1 MKDPRAFDFDGD
13 YGEIYDDIARTVI
26 PGYEQLF
33 QAILALL
40 RGRLGPRASV
50 LVVGCG
56 TGKEIATLA
65 PAEPGWSITGVDPSA
80 EMVGVTR
87 SVVRRLGVE
96 SRVTVVHGEVD
107 ALPSRTSFDA
117 ATIINVMH
125 FLPDDGGKT
134 GLMRAVAARVQQ
146 GGPVLLFDLH
156 GDPTSDAFRE
166 LDEAWVSYMKIR
178 GLRGE
183 ALDRFLERLRKGIDY
198 VSESRI
204 MEICSAVGLEPHFRY
219 FGGFHYGGWLLMRRA
234 SV

>member
-40 RGRLGPRASV
+40 SGRLSPRAHV

-65 PAEPGWSITGVDPSA
+65 PAEPGWLITGVDPSA

-87 SVVRRLGVE
+87 SVARRLGVD
-96 SRVTVVHGEVD
+96 SRVTVVHGEVA
-107 ALPSRTSFDA
+107 ALPARAAFDA
-117 ATIINVMH
+117 ATVINVMH
-125 FLPDDGGKT
+125 FLPDDGAKAA
-134 GLMRAVAARVQQ
+134 LMESVATRVRP

-156 GDPTSDAFRE
+156 GDPTSDAFR
-166 LDEAWVSYMKIR
+166 DVAWVSYMKIR

-183 ALDRFLERLRKGIDY
+183 PLDGFLERLRKGIDY

-204 MEICSAVGLEPHFRY
+204 MEICGSVGLEPQLRF
-219 FGGFHYGGWLLMRRA
+219 FGGFHYGGWLLTRRGSA
-234 SV
+234 